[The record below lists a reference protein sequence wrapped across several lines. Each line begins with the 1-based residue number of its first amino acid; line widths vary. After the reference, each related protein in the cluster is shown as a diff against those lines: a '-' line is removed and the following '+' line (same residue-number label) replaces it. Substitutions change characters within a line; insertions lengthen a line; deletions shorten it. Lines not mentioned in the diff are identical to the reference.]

1 MSADCDRALPLLSYG
16 VDIAVDALKDMRHV
30 AGGADGGDG
39 SDSVET
45 DIIRRR
51 QNRCTAQTVSHKQ
64 DRLCE
69 ALEQM
74 LCRSNQICD
83 IRGET
88 GMPEIPLAA
97 SKPGKVEPQAGDAL
111 LRQGTGNMYRRPAL
125 PGAGKAMREQRG
137 TTHQTR
143 R

>member
-1 MSADCDRALPLLSYG
+1 
-16 VDIAVDALKDMRHV
+16 MRHV
-30 AGGADGGDG
+30 AGRADGGDG

-45 DIIRRR
+45 DIICRR
-51 QNRCTAQTVSHKQ
+51 QNRCAAQTVSHKQ

-74 LCRSNQICD
+74 LCRSNQVCD
-83 IRGET
+83 IRGEAR
-88 GMPEIPLAA
+88 MPEIPLAA
-97 SKPGKVEPQAGDAL
+97 TKPGKVEPQAGDAL

-125 PGAGKAMREQRG
+125 PRAGKAMREQRG